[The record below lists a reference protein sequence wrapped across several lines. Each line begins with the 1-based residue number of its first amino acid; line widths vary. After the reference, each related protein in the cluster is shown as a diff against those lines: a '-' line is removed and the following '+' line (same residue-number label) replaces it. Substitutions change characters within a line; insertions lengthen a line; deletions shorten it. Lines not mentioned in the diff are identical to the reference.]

1 MLYDIISMLKS
12 FEIVFFITLKNKK
25 WEDYIIM
32 KFDES
37 FYEKKNTGRNILIV
51 VIIIII
57 LFAFKNRITSSFTF
71 LDGITQAVNFR
82 LVKVKSML
90 YTQVL
95 KLKSRV
101 NDISYIEDY
110 VTNNKTRD
118 FELQK
123 NKVQNMELAY
133 LKQENENLRQMLEM
147 RQKNPSE
154 FIAADVA
161 LVENGNSSE
170 KMYINKG
177 ATQGIKMNLPV
188 MFDGFLIGKISKVND
203 EYSEVTLLT
212 SKTSKLSVVLNGEL
226 QILRGN
232 GNGTFSVQNYN
243 GGIVD
248 KNTVF
253 NIETSGVSDI
263 LPRGIKI
270 GTFKI
275 TDLGNFSKMK
285 EVRFKPTFQIFD
297 IQSVLVYKWSINDTI
312 NTQIQNQVKI
322 EEQQNKDNSQIN

>member
-1 MLYDIISMLKS
+1 MDFS
-12 FEIVFFITLKNKK
+12 
-25 WEDYIIM
+25 
-32 KFDES
+32 
-37 FYEKKNTGRNILIV
+37 EKKGTGRTILIV
-51 VIIIII
+51 IIIVII

-71 LDGITQAVNFR
+71 LDGVTQAVNFR

-95 KLKSRV
+95 KLKSRI
-101 NDISYIEDY
+101 NDISYIEEY
-110 VTNNKTRD
+110 VENNKNRD

-123 NKVQNMELAY
+123 NKVQNMEFAY
-133 LKQENENLRQMLEM
+133 LKEENEKLRQMLEM

-161 LVENGNSSE
+161 LVENGSSSE

-177 ATQGIKMNLPV
+177 SAQGIKINLPV
-188 MFDGFLIGKISKVND
+188 MFNGYLIGKISKVSD

-212 SKTSKLSVVLNGEL
+212 SKTSKLSVVLNGTDQ

-232 GNGTFSVQNYN
+232 GNGTFSILNYN
-243 GGIVD
+243 EGKVD

-253 NIETSGVSDI
+253 NVETSGVSDI

-270 GTFKI
+270 GTLKVTNLNDF
-275 TDLGNFSKMK
+275 NKMK
-285 EVRFKPTFQIFD
+285 EIRFKPSFNVFD
-297 IQSVLVYKWSINDTI
+297 IQSVLVYKWSVNDTI
-312 NTQIQNQVKI
+312 NN
-322 EEQQNKDNSQIN
+322 

>member
-1 MLYDIISMLKS
+1 MDFS
-12 FEIVFFITLKNKK
+12 
-25 WEDYIIM
+25 
-32 KFDES
+32 
-37 FYEKKNTGRNILIV
+37 EKKGTGRTILI
-51 VIIIII
+51 IIIVVII

-71 LDGITQAVNFR
+71 LDGVTQAVNFR

-95 KLKSRV
+95 KLKSRI
-101 NDISYIEDY
+101 NDISYIEEY
-110 VTNNKTRD
+110 VENNKNRD

-123 NKVQNMELAY
+123 NKVQNMEFAY
-133 LKQENENLRQMLEM
+133 LKEENEKLRQMLEM

-161 LVENGNSSE
+161 LVENGSSSE

-177 ATQGIKMNLPV
+177 SAQGIKINLPV
-188 MFDGFLIGKISKVND
+188 IFNGYLIGKISKVSD

-212 SKTSKLSVVLNGEL
+212 SKTSKLSVVLNGTDQ

-232 GNGTFSVQNYN
+232 GNGTFSILNYN
-243 GGIVD
+243 EGKVD

-253 NIETSGVSDI
+253 NVETSGVSDI

-270 GTFKI
+270 GTLKVTNLNDF
-275 TDLGNFSKMK
+275 NKMK
-285 EVRFKPTFQIFD
+285 EIRFKPSFNAFD
-297 IQSVLVYKWSINDTI
+297 IQSVLVYKWSVNDAI
-312 NTQIQNQVKI
+312 NTQIQNQVKAE
-322 EEQQNKDNSQIN
+322 EEQQNKENSQIN

>member
-1 MLYDIISMLKS
+1 
-12 FEIVFFITLKNKK
+12 
-25 WEDYIIM
+25 M

-37 FYEKKNTGRNILIV
+37 FYEKKNTGRNILII

-95 KLKSRV
+95 KLRSRV

-110 VTNNKTRD
+110 VENNKTRD

-177 ATQGIKMNLPV
+177 ADQGIKMNLPV

-243 GGIVD
+243 AGIVN

-253 NIETSGVSDI
+253 NIETSGVSDV
-263 LPRGIKI
+263 LPKGIRI

-275 TDLGNFSKMK
+275 TDIGNFSKMK
-285 EVRFKPTFQIFD
+285 EVRFRPTFQIFD

-312 NTQIQNQVKI
+312 NTQIQNQIKT
-322 EEQQNKDNSQIN
+322 EKQENKDNSQIN

>member
-1 MLYDIISMLKS
+1 MDFS
-12 FEIVFFITLKNKK
+12 
-25 WEDYIIM
+25 
-32 KFDES
+32 
-37 FYEKKNTGRNILIV
+37 EKKGTGRTILIV
-51 VIIIII
+51 IIIVII

-71 LDGITQAVNFR
+71 LDGVTQAVNFR

-95 KLKSRV
+95 KLKSRI
-101 NDISYIEDY
+101 NDISYIEEY
-110 VTNNKTRD
+110 VENNKNRD

-161 LVENGNSSE
+161 LVENGSSSE

-177 ATQGIKMNLPV
+177 SAQGIKINLPV
-188 MFDGFLIGKISKVND
+188 MFNGYLIGKISKVSD

-212 SKTSKLSVVLNGEL
+212 SKTSKLSVVLNGTDQ

-232 GNGTFSVQNYN
+232 GNGTFSILNYN
-243 GGIVD
+243 EGKVD

-253 NIETSGVSDI
+253 NVETSGVSDI

-270 GTFKI
+270 GTLKVTNLNDF
-275 TDLGNFSKMK
+275 NKMK
-285 EVRFKPTFQIFD
+285 EIRFKPSFNVFD
-297 IQSVLVYKWSINDTI
+297 IQSVLVYKWSVNDTI
-312 NTQIQNQVKI
+312 NNQIQNQVKAE
-322 EEQQNKDNSQIN
+322 EEQQNKENSQTN

>member
-1 MLYDIISMLKS
+1 MDFS
-12 FEIVFFITLKNKK
+12 
-25 WEDYIIM
+25 
-32 KFDES
+32 
-37 FYEKKNTGRNILIV
+37 EKKGTGRTILIV
-51 VIIIII
+51 IIIVII

-71 LDGITQAVNFR
+71 LDGVTQAVNFR

-95 KLKSRV
+95 KLKSRI
-101 NDISYIEDY
+101 NDISYIEEY
-110 VTNNKTRD
+110 VENNKNRD

-123 NKVQNMELAY
+123 NKVQNMEFAY
-133 LKQENENLRQMLEM
+133 LKEENEKLRQMLEM

-161 LVENGNSSE
+161 LVENGSSSE

-177 ATQGIKMNLPV
+177 SAQGIKINLPV
-188 MFDGFLIGKISKVND
+188 MFNGYLIGKISKVSD

-212 SKTSKLSVVLNGEL
+212 SKTSKLSVVLNGTDQ

-232 GNGTFSVQNYN
+232 GNGTFSILNYN
-243 GGIVD
+243 EGKVD

-253 NIETSGVSDI
+253 NVETSGVSDI

-270 GTFKI
+270 GTLKVTNLNDF
-275 TDLGNFSKMK
+275 TKMK
-285 EVRFKPTFQIFD
+285 EIRFKPSFNVFD
-297 IQSVLVYKWSINDTI
+297 IQSVLVYKWSVNDTI
-312 NTQIQNQVKI
+312 NNQIQNQVKAE
-322 EEQQNKDNSQIN
+322 EEQQNKENSQTN

>member
-1 MLYDIISMLKS
+1 
-12 FEIVFFITLKNKK
+12 
-25 WEDYIIM
+25 M
-32 KFDES
+32 KLDDFS
-37 FYEKKNTGRNILIV
+37 EKKSTGRTVLILI
-51 VIIIII
+51 IIIII

-71 LDGITQAVNFR
+71 LDGVTQAVNFR

-101 NDISYIEDY
+101 NDIGYIGEY
-110 VTNNKTRD
+110 VENNKNRD

-123 NKVQNMELAY
+123 NKVQNMEFAY
-133 LKQENENLRQMLEM
+133 LKEENEKLRQMLEM

-177 ATQGIKMNLPV
+177 AAQGIKINLPV
-188 MFDGFLIGKISKVND
+188 MFNGYLIGKISKVSD

-212 SKTSKLSVVLNGEL
+212 SKTSKLSVVLNGTDQ

-232 GNGTFSVQNYN
+232 GNGTFSILNYN
-243 GGIVD
+243 EGKVE

-270 GTFKI
+270 GSFKI
-275 TDLGNFSKMK
+275 KNLNDFNKVKELKFNPNFN
-285 EVRFKPTFQIFD
+285 IFD
-297 IQSVLVYKWSINDTI
+297 VQSVLVYKWSVNDMIN
-312 NTQIQNQVKI
+312 NQIQNQVKAE
-322 EEQQNKDNSQIN
+322 EEQQNKENSQIN

>member
-1 MLYDIISMLKS
+1 
-12 FEIVFFITLKNKK
+12 
-25 WEDYIIM
+25 M

-177 ATQGIKMNLPV
+177 AAQGIKINLPV

>member
-1 MLYDIISMLKS
+1 MSLDNVS
-12 FEIVFFITLKNKK
+12 
-25 WEDYIIM
+25 
-32 KFDES
+32 
-37 FYEKKNTGRNILIV
+37 EKKSTGRTLLRIV
-51 VIIIII
+51 MRIIV

-110 VTNNKTRD
+110 VENNKTRD

-133 LKQENENLRQMLEM
+133 LKQENEKLRQMLEM
-147 RQKNPSE
+147 RQKNPAE

-177 ATQGIKMNLPV
+177 TSQGIKVNLPV
-188 MFDGFLIGKISKVND
+188 MYDGYLIGKISKVSE

-212 SKTSKLSVVLNGEL
+212 SKSSKLSVVLNSNTQ

-232 GNGTFSVQNYN
+232 GNGTFSVQNFN
-243 GGIVD
+243 EGSVTKDTI
-248 KNTVF
+248 F
-253 NIETSGVSDI
+253 NIETSGVSDV
-263 LPRGIKI
+263 LPKGIRI
-270 GTFKI
+270 GTFKVTEI
-275 TDLGNFSKMK
+275 NAFNKMK
-285 EVRFKPTFQIFD
+285 EIRFKPSFNIFD
-297 IQSVLVYKWSINDTI
+297 IQSVLVYKWSVNDAI
-312 NTQIQNQVKI
+312 NTQIQNKVKA
-322 EEQQNKDNSQIN
+322 EAEQENKENSQSN

>member
-1 MLYDIISMLKS
+1 
-12 FEIVFFITLKNKK
+12 
-25 WEDYIIM
+25 M

-37 FYEKKNTGRNILIV
+37 FYEKKNTGRNILII

-95 KLKSRV
+95 KLRSRV

-110 VTNNKTRD
+110 VENNKNRD

-177 ATQGIKMNLPV
+177 AAQGIKMNLPV

-243 GGIVD
+243 AGIVN

-253 NIETSGVSDI
+253 KIETSGVSDV
-263 LPRGIKI
+263 LPKGIKI
-270 GTFKI
+270 GTFKLN
-275 TDLGNFSKMK
+275 DLGAFSKMK
-285 EVRFKPTFQIFD
+285 EVRFRPTFQIFD

-312 NTQIQNQVKI
+312 NTQIQNQIKT
-322 EEQQNKDNSQIN
+322 EKQENKDNSQIN

>member
-1 MLYDIISMLKS
+1 MDFS
-12 FEIVFFITLKNKK
+12 
-25 WEDYIIM
+25 
-32 KFDES
+32 
-37 FYEKKNTGRNILIV
+37 EKKGTGRTILIV
-51 VIIIII
+51 IIIVII

-71 LDGITQAVNFR
+71 LDGVTQAVNFR

-95 KLKSRV
+95 KLKSRI
-101 NDISYIEDY
+101 NDISYIEEY
-110 VTNNKTRD
+110 VENNKNRD

-123 NKVQNMELAY
+123 NKVQNMEFAY
-133 LKQENENLRQMLEM
+133 LKEENEKLRQMLEM

-161 LVENGNSSE
+161 LVENGSSSE

-177 ATQGIKMNLPV
+177 SAQGIKINLPV
-188 MFDGFLIGKISKVND
+188 MFNGYLIGKISKVSD

-212 SKTSKLSVVLNGEL
+212 SKTSKLSVVLNGTDQ

-232 GNGTFSVQNYN
+232 GNGTFSILNYN
-243 GGIVD
+243 EGKVD

-253 NIETSGVSDI
+253 NVETSGVSDI

-270 GTFKI
+270 GTLKVTNLNDF
-275 TDLGNFSKMK
+275 NKMK
-285 EVRFKPTFQIFD
+285 EIRFKPSFNVFD
-297 IQSVLVYKWSINDTI
+297 IQSVLVYKWSVNDTI
-312 NTQIQNQVKI
+312 NNQIQNQVKAE
-322 EEQQNKDNSQIN
+322 EEQQNKGNSQTN

>member
-1 MLYDIISMLKS
+1 
-12 FEIVFFITLKNKK
+12 
-25 WEDYIIM
+25 M
-32 KFDES
+32 KLDDFS
-37 FYEKKNTGRNILIV
+37 EKKSTGRTVLILI
-51 VIIIII
+51 IIIII

-71 LDGITQAVNFR
+71 LDGVTQAVNFR

-101 NDISYIEDY
+101 NDIGYIGEY
-110 VTNNKTRD
+110 VENNKNRD

-123 NKVQNMELAY
+123 NKVQNMEFAY
-133 LKQENENLRQMLEM
+133 LKEENEKLRQMLEM

-177 ATQGIKMNLPV
+177 AAQGIKINLPV
-188 MFDGFLIGKISKVND
+188 MFNGYLIGKISKVSD

-212 SKTSKLSVVLNGEL
+212 SKTSKLSVVLNGTDQ

-232 GNGTFSVQNYN
+232 GNGTFSILNYN
-243 GGIVD
+243 EGKVE

-270 GTFKI
+270 GSFKI
-275 TDLGNFSKMK
+275 KNLNDFNKVKELKFNPNFN
-285 EVRFKPTFQIFD
+285 IFD
-297 IQSVLVYKWSINDTI
+297 VQSVLVYKWSVNDV
-312 NTQIQNQVKI
+312 NNNQIQNQVKAE
-322 EEQQNKDNSQIN
+322 EEQQNKENSQIN

>member
-1 MLYDIISMLKS
+1 MDFS
-12 FEIVFFITLKNKK
+12 
-25 WEDYIIM
+25 
-32 KFDES
+32 
-37 FYEKKNTGRNILIV
+37 EKKGTGRTILIV
-51 VIIIII
+51 IIIVII

-71 LDGITQAVNFR
+71 LDGVTQAVNFR

-95 KLKSRV
+95 KLKSRI
-101 NDISYIEDY
+101 NDISYIEEY
-110 VTNNKTRD
+110 VENNKNRD

-123 NKVQNMELAY
+123 NKVQNMEFAY
-133 LKQENENLRQMLEM
+133 LKEENEKLRQMLEM

-161 LVENGNSSE
+161 LVENGSSSE

-177 ATQGIKMNLPV
+177 SAQGIKINLPV
-188 MFDGFLIGKISKVND
+188 MFNGYLIGKISKVSD

-212 SKTSKLSVVLNGEL
+212 SKTSKLSVVLNGTDQ

-232 GNGTFSVQNYN
+232 GNGTFSILNYN
-243 GGIVD
+243 EGKVD

-253 NIETSGVSDI
+253 NVETSGVSDI

-270 GTFKI
+270 GTLKVINLNDF
-275 TDLGNFSKMK
+275 NKMK
-285 EVRFKPTFQIFD
+285 EIRFKPSFNVFD
-297 IQSVLVYKWSINDTI
+297 IQSVLVYKWSVNDTI
-312 NTQIQNQVKI
+312 NNQIQNQVKAE
-322 EEQQNKDNSQIN
+322 EEQQNKENSQTN

>member
-1 MLYDIISMLKS
+1 MDFS
-12 FEIVFFITLKNKK
+12 
-25 WEDYIIM
+25 
-32 KFDES
+32 
-37 FYEKKNTGRNILIV
+37 EKKGTGRTILIV
-51 VIIIII
+51 IIIVII

-71 LDGITQAVNFR
+71 LDGVTQAVNFR

-95 KLKSRV
+95 KLKSRI
-101 NDISYIEDY
+101 NDISYIEEY
-110 VTNNKTRD
+110 VENNKNRD

-123 NKVQNMELAY
+123 NKVQNMEFAY
-133 LKQENENLRQMLEM
+133 LKEENEKLRQMLEM

-161 LVENGNSSE
+161 LVENGSSSE

-177 ATQGIKMNLPV
+177 SAQGIKINLPV
-188 MFDGFLIGKISKVND
+188 MFNGYLIGKISKVSD

-212 SKTSKLSVVLNGEL
+212 SKTSKLSVVLNGTDQ

-232 GNGTFSVQNYN
+232 GNGTFSILNYN
-243 GGIVD
+243 EGKVD

-253 NIETSGVSDI
+253 NVETSGVSDI

-270 GTFKI
+270 GTLKVTNLNDFN
-275 TDLGNFSKMK
+275 TMK
-285 EVRFKPTFQIFD
+285 EIRFKPSFNVFD
-297 IQSVLVYKWSINDTI
+297 IQSVLVYKWSVNDTI
-312 NTQIQNQVKI
+312 NNQIQNQVKAE
-322 EEQQNKDNSQIN
+322 EEQQNKENSQTN

>member
-1 MLYDIISMLKS
+1 MDFS
-12 FEIVFFITLKNKK
+12 
-25 WEDYIIM
+25 
-32 KFDES
+32 
-37 FYEKKNTGRNILIV
+37 EKKGTGRTILIV
-51 VIIIII
+51 IIIVII

-71 LDGITQAVNFR
+71 LDGVTQAVNFR

-95 KLKSRV
+95 KLKSRI
-101 NDISYIEDY
+101 NDISYIEEY
-110 VTNNKTRD
+110 VENNKNRD

-123 NKVQNMELAY
+123 NKVQNMEFAY
-133 LKQENENLRQMLEM
+133 LKEENEKLRQMLEM

-161 LVENGNSSE
+161 LVENGSSSE

-177 ATQGIKMNLPV
+177 SAQGIKINLPV
-188 MFDGFLIGKISKVND
+188 MFNGYLIGKISKVSD

-212 SKTSKLSVVLNGEL
+212 SKTSKLSVVLNGTDQ

-232 GNGTFSVQNYN
+232 GNGTFSILNYN
-243 GGIVD
+243 EGKVD

-253 NIETSGVSDI
+253 NVETSGVSDI

-270 GTFKI
+270 GTLKVTNLNDF
-275 TDLGNFSKMK
+275 NKMK
-285 EVRFKPTFQIFD
+285 EIRFKPSFNVFD
-297 IQSVLVYKWSINDTI
+297 IQSVLVYKWSVSDTI
-312 NTQIQNQVKI
+312 NNQIQNQVKAE
-322 EEQQNKDNSQIN
+322 EEQQNKENSQTN

>member
-1 MLYDIISMLKS
+1 MDFS
-12 FEIVFFITLKNKK
+12 
-25 WEDYIIM
+25 
-32 KFDES
+32 
-37 FYEKKNTGRNILIV
+37 EKKGTGRTILIV
-51 VIIIII
+51 IIIVII

-71 LDGITQAVNFR
+71 LDGVTQAVNFR

-95 KLKSRV
+95 KLKSRI
-101 NDISYIEDY
+101 NDISYIEEY
-110 VTNNKTRD
+110 VENNKNRD

-123 NKVQNMELAY
+123 NKVQNMEFAY
-133 LKQENENLRQMLEM
+133 LKEENEKLRQMLEM

-161 LVENGNSSE
+161 LVENGSSSE

-177 ATQGIKMNLPV
+177 SAQGIKINLPV
-188 MFDGFLIGKISKVND
+188 MFNGYLIGKISKVSD

-212 SKTSKLSVVLNGEL
+212 SKTSKLSVVLNGTDQ

-232 GNGTFSVQNYN
+232 GNGTFSILNYN
-243 GGIVD
+243 EGKVD

-253 NIETSGVSDI
+253 NVETSGVSDI

-270 GTFKI
+270 GTLKVTNLNDF
-275 TDLGNFSKMK
+275 NKMK
-285 EVRFKPTFQIFD
+285 EIRFKPSFNVFD
-297 IQSVLVYKWSINDTI
+297 IQSVLVYKWSVNDTI
-312 NTQIQNQVKI
+312 NNQIQNQIKAE
-322 EEQQNKDNSQIN
+322 EEQQNKENSQTN

>member
-1 MLYDIISMLKS
+1 
-12 FEIVFFITLKNKK
+12 
-25 WEDYIIM
+25 M

-110 VTNNKTRD
+110 VENNKTRD

-177 ATQGIKMNLPV
+177 AAQGIKMNLPV

>member
-1 MLYDIISMLKS
+1 MDFS
-12 FEIVFFITLKNKK
+12 
-25 WEDYIIM
+25 
-32 KFDES
+32 
-37 FYEKKNTGRNILIV
+37 EKKGTGRTILI
-51 VIIIII
+51 IIIVVII

-71 LDGITQAVNFR
+71 LDGVTQAVNFR

-95 KLKSRV
+95 KLKSRI
-101 NDISYIEDY
+101 NDISYIEEY
-110 VTNNKTRD
+110 VENNKNRD

-123 NKVQNMELAY
+123 NKVQNMEFAY
-133 LKQENENLRQMLEM
+133 LKEENEKLRQMLEM

-161 LVENGNSSE
+161 LVENGSSSE

-177 ATQGIKMNLPV
+177 SAQGIKINLPV
-188 MFDGFLIGKISKVND
+188 MFNGYLIGKISKVSD

-212 SKTSKLSVVLNGEL
+212 SKTSKLSVVLNGTDQ

-232 GNGTFSVQNYN
+232 GNGTFSILNYN
-243 GGIVD
+243 EGKVD

-253 NIETSGVSDI
+253 NVETSGVSDI

-270 GTFKI
+270 GTLKVTNLNDF
-275 TDLGNFSKMK
+275 NKMK
-285 EVRFKPTFQIFD
+285 EIRFKPSFNVFD
-297 IQSVLVYKWSINDTI
+297 IQSVLVYKWSVNDTI
-312 NTQIQNQVKI
+312 NNQIQNQVKAE
-322 EEQQNKDNSQIN
+322 EEQQNKENSQTN

>member
-1 MLYDIISMLKS
+1 
-12 FEIVFFITLKNKK
+12 
-25 WEDYIIM
+25 M
-32 KFDES
+32 KLDDFS
-37 FYEKKNTGRNILIV
+37 EKKSTGRTVLILI
-51 VIIIII
+51 IIIII

-71 LDGITQAVNFR
+71 LDGVTQAVNFR

-101 NDISYIEDY
+101 NDIGYIGEY
-110 VTNNKTRD
+110 VENNKNRD

-123 NKVQNMELAY
+123 NKVQNMEFAY
-133 LKQENENLRQMLEM
+133 LKEENEKLRQMLEM

-177 ATQGIKMNLPV
+177 AAQGIKINLPV
-188 MFDGFLIGKISKVND
+188 MFNGYLIGKISKVSD

-212 SKTSKLSVVLNGEL
+212 SKTSKLSVVLNGTNQ

-232 GNGTFSVQNYN
+232 GNGTFSILNYN
-243 GGIVD
+243 EGKVE

-270 GTFKI
+270 GSFKI
-275 TDLGNFSKMK
+275 KNLNDFNKVKELKFNPNFN
-285 EVRFKPTFQIFD
+285 IFD
-297 IQSVLVYKWSINDTI
+297 VQSVLVYKWSVNDVIN
-312 NTQIQNQVKI
+312 NQIQNQVKAE
-322 EEQQNKDNSQIN
+322 EEQQNKENSQIN

>member
-1 MLYDIISMLKS
+1 
-12 FEIVFFITLKNKK
+12 
-25 WEDYIIM
+25 M
-32 KFDES
+32 KLDDFS
-37 FYEKKNTGRNILIV
+37 EKKGTGRTILIV
-51 VIIIII
+51 IIIVII

-71 LDGITQAVNFR
+71 LDGITQSVNFR

-101 NDISYIEDY
+101 NDISYVEDY
-110 VTNNKTRD
+110 AENNKNRD

-123 NKVQNMELAY
+123 NKVQNMEFAY
-133 LKQENENLRQMLEM
+133 LKEENEKLRQMLEM

-161 LVENGNSSE
+161 LVENGSSSE

-177 ATQGIKMNLPV
+177 SAQGIKINLPV
-188 MFDGFLIGKISKVND
+188 MFNGYLIGKISKVSD

-212 SKTSKLSVVLNGEL
+212 SKTSKLSVVLNGTDQ

-232 GNGTFSVQNYN
+232 GNGTFSILNYN
-243 GGIVD
+243 EGKVD

-253 NIETSGVSDI
+253 NVETSGVSDI

-270 GTFKI
+270 GTLKVTNLNDF
-275 TDLGNFSKMK
+275 NKMK
-285 EVRFKPTFQIFD
+285 EIRFKPSFNVFD
-297 IQSVLVYKWSINDTI
+297 IQSVLVYKWSVNDTI
-312 NTQIQNQVKI
+312 NNQIQNQVKAE
-322 EEQQNKDNSQIN
+322 EEQQNKENSQTN